1 MPRCK
6 KGTRKNKNG
15 ECVSYDKNVQKR
27 NTCKKGTRRNKQTGE
42 CEELYIS
49 EPDLNEII
57 DSFYVSDDK
66 KRELEELKPQLRKI
80 KYNRR
85 YKSCFTNKPAV
96 HIYELIQSKIAC
108 HLKYGDDI
116 I

>member
-6 KGTRKNKNG
+6 KGTRKNKKTG
-15 ECVSYDKNVQKR
+15 ECEPYDKNAQKR

-49 EPDLNEII
+49 EADLNEII
-57 DSFYVSDDK
+57 HSFDISEDK
-66 KRELEELKPQLRKI
+66 RRELEELKPYLRKI

-108 HLKYGDDI
+108 HLKYDDDI
-116 I
+116 